1 MNIIDYR
8 SDTITKP
15 TEKMRKAMYEAEV
28 GDDVYGEDP
37 TVRRLEELAAEI
49 SGKETAIFVPSGTM
63 GNQLAVKTHTNPGDE
78 IILEENCH
86 IFYYEAGAAAA
97 LSSVQTR
104 TIRGEGG
111 IMAVA
116 DIRNAIRSE
125 DIHFPK
131 TSLICVENTHNKWGG
146 TVMSTSQMKNI
157 HELAI
162 GRGIKVHLDGAR
174 IFNAA
179 AYLNTDVKNITE
191 HADSVMFC
199 LSKGLCAPVGS
210 MLAGSKDFIQKAKK
224 YRKMFGGGMRQAGI
238 IAAAGIVALTDMT
251 GRLQEDHENARNLAE
266 GLSGIKGLEVD
277 LNSVQTNIVM
287 CDIVNKDLDSQK
299 FIAALKEAGI
309 LTTFITDTRVRFVT
323 HYYVE
328 ANDIKETITR
338 ISAYMKKQQ

>member
-1 MNIIDYR
+1 MIDYR

-37 TVRRLEELAAEI
+37 TVKRLEELAAEI
-49 SGKETAIFVPSGTM
+49 TGKESAIFVPSGTM
-63 GNQLAVKTHTNPGDE
+63 GNQLGVKTHTNPGDE

-86 IFYYEAGAAAA
+86 IFYYEAGATAA

-111 IMAVA
+111 IMAIS
-116 DIRNAIRSE
+116 DIRKAIRSE

-146 TVMSTSQMKNI
+146 TVMSASHMKNI
-157 HELAI
+157 HELAM

-210 MLAGSKDFIQKAKK
+210 MLAGSKDFIHKAKK

-238 IAAAGIVALTDMT
+238 IAAAGIVALTDMRE
-251 GRLQEDHENARNLAE
+251 RLQEDHENARNLAE

-287 CDIVNKDLDSQK
+287 CDIVNKDSDSQK
-299 FIAALKEAGI
+299 FIAALKEDGI
-309 LTTFITDTRVRFVT
+309 LATYITDTRVRFVT
-323 HYYVE
+323 HYYIE
-328 ANDIKETITR
+328 AKDVKETISK
-338 ISAYMKKQQ
+338 ISTYMKKQQ